1 MGIQDISVALA
12 PILRLYLGNE
22 ENTITFLVYAYVY
35 IATLITVKTWMIAY
49 ILKQEKMQTNQWKTK
64 RIDWK

>member
-35 IATLITVKTWMIAY
+35 IATLITVKT
-49 ILKQEKMQTNQWKTK
+49 
-64 RIDWK
+64 